1 MGRAQ
6 AISLTGVTEG
16 AEGLAVRQDLGRG
29 SGLELLKAEV
39 DLVKAE
45 VDYSQGVVAGVGKG
59 QGRLIAE
66 EGSCYY
72 LLRFRTGEERRE
84 AQRGRAVFICFLV

>member
-29 SGLELLKAEV
+29 SGLELL
-39 DLVKAE
+39 KAE

-84 AQRGRAVFICFLV
+84 KRGTTRQSSIYMFSGLRWR